1 MQGAVEAL
9 VEPYVGTTGGL
20 IKALHAVQERDGY
33 IDAAAIPAIAETFNV
48 TKAEVKGV
56 VSFYEDFR
64 RKPPG
69 KHIVR
74 LCSAEACQAVG
85 ARTLA
90 ETAEKTLGIKT
101 GETTPCETVTLEH
114 VACLGLCSVAPA
126 VQIDG
131 QLKAKVTGEDVAALL
146 TSLLEGRA
154 S

>member
-1 MQGAVEAL
+1 MQSAVEAL

-33 IDAAAIPAIAETFNV
+33 IDAAAIPAIAKTFNV

-64 RKPPG
+64 RTPPG
-69 KHIVR
+69 RHIVR
-74 LCSAEACQAVG
+74 LCTAEACQAAG
-85 ARTLA
+85 ARGLVEA
-90 ETAEKTLGIKT
+90 AEKTLDVKT

-126 VQIDG
+126 AQIDG
-131 QLKAKVTGEDVAALL
+131 QLKAKVTGDDVA
-146 TSLLEGRA
+146 SLLSSLLAEGA
-154 S
+154 P